1 VENGEVIAMLDI
13 TKCLYDAISRVE
25 RATEQGSAIAAA
37 VEGVELRQPSHLP
50 GWLTV
55 LLLHTFLFMML
66 IFHVLS
72 SCFND
77 ANFLFQLSMFFS
89 VTNTFIET
97 LRERV
102 FKPSLTTIVGENT
115 K

>member
-25 RATEQGSAIAAA
+25 RATQQGSAIAAA
-37 VEGVELRQPSHLP
+37 VEGGQASNLS

-66 IFHVLS
+66 PA
-72 SCFND
+72 C
-77 ANFLFQLSMFFS
+77 
-89 VTNTFIET
+89 T
-97 LRERV
+97 
-102 FKPSLTTIVGENT
+102 
-115 K
+115 